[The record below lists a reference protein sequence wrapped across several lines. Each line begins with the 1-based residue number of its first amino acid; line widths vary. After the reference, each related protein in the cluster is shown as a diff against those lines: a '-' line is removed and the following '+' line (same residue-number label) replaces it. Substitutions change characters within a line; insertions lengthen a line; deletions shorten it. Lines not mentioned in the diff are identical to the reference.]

1 MRIALI
7 DCPITPLEI
16 FWEDVYFPD
25 MPFPLSDFLHKEP
38 NELQHWNFHTHDI
51 IVQDMIKELQKFQP
65 VVMGINDHQ
74 STNGLILERLIKQ
87 MFPRVLV
94 FFSPT
99 AMSRKELLDKAN
111 HSAYRLRQRT
121 RAVAGKI
128 RFRSSW
134 KDEHLFSDLEPEIAH
149 KALQMAQGY
158 IDKYQLHAWRS
169 YLPVDA
175 FRRVLE
181 TLEILEDCFDS
192 DHCIWGKDTL
202 QILDIGAASWT
213 YAPAL
218 YQFFALSHTAKPR
231 SVFLTGIELD
241 PYRLDM
247 EGYSCVDHAL
257 SYVDPIATHSRY
269 LNENI
274 LQHEPKEKYDVVT
287 LLGPY
292 MTCEEHLM
300 DGLPLEFFEPE
311 KIIACANTL
320 HKDQGA
326 FLVTHRSLDVY
337 RLQQDI
343 FATLNYQPAI
353 KGRFHSALTEQD
365 QAFVSLIDKSNS

>member
-7 DCPITPLEI
+7 DCPTAPLEI
-16 FWEDVYFPD
+16 YWEDVYFPD

-38 NELQHWNFHTHDI
+38 NELLHWNFNTEAI
-51 IVQDMIKELQKFQP
+51 KVQDMIQELQKFQP
-65 VVMGINDHQ
+65 VVIGINDHE
-74 STNGLILERLIKQ
+74 STNGLVLERLIKQ
-87 MFPRVLV
+87 MFPRALV

-134 KDEHLFSDLEPEIAH
+134 SDEQLFADLDPEIAH
-149 KALQMAQGY
+149 KALALAQDY
-158 IDKYQLHAWRS
+158 IEKYQLHAWRS

-181 TLEILEDCFDS
+181 TLEILEDCFAS
-192 DHCIWGKDTL
+192 SHCIWQKDTL
-202 QILDIGAASWT
+202 QILDIGSASWT

-218 YQFFALSHTAKPR
+218 YQFFALSHTTTPR

-247 EGYSCVDHAL
+247 DGYSCVDHAL
-257 SYVDPIATHSRY
+257 SYVDPIAIHSRY

-287 LLGPY
+287 LFGPY

-300 DGLPLEFFEPE
+300 GGLPLDFFEPE
-311 KIIACANTL
+311 RLIACANTL

-326 FLVTHRSLDVY
+326 FLVTHRSLDLY
-337 RLQQDI
+337 RLQQDM
-343 FATLNYQPAI
+343 FVALNYQPAI
-353 KGRFHSALTEQD
+353 KGKFQSSLTGQD
-365 QAFVSLIDKSNS
+365 QAFVSLIDKSS

>member
-7 DCPITPLEI
+7 DCPTTPLELY
-16 FWEDVYFPD
+16 WQDVYFPD
-25 MPFPLSDFLHKEP
+25 TPFPLSDFLHKEA
-38 NELQHWNFHTHDI
+38 NEVRHWNFHEET
-51 IVQDMIKELQKFQP
+51 IVVQEMIQELQKFQP
-65 VVMGINDHQ
+65 VVVGINDHQ
-74 STNGLILERLIKQ
+74 STNGLVLERLIKQ
-87 MFPRVLV
+87 MFPRALV

-99 AMSRKELLDKAN
+99 AMSRQDLLDKAN

-121 RAVAGKI
+121 RPVAGKI

-134 KDEHLFSDLEPEIAH
+134 EDAQLFADLPPQVAERALGMAH
-149 KALQMAQGY
+149 DY
-158 IDKYQLHAWRS
+158 IERYQLHAWRG

-181 TLEILEDCFDS
+181 TLEILEDCFGAE
-192 DHCIWGKDTL
+192 HGIWAKDTL
-202 QILDIGAASWT
+202 QILDIGSASWT

-218 YQFFALSHTAKPR
+218 YQFFALSHTEQPR
-231 SVFLTGIELD
+231 AVFLTGIELD

-257 SYVDPIATHSRY
+257 SYVDPISTHSRY
-269 LNENI
+269 LNENVF
-274 LQHEPKEKYDVVT
+274 QHEPKEKYDVVT

-300 DGLPLEFFEPE
+300 GGLPMEFFDPE
-311 KIIACANTL
+311 KLMCWANVL

-326 FLVTHRSLDVY
+326 FLVTHRCIDLY
-337 RLQQDI
+337 RLQQDM
-343 FATLNYQPAI
+343 FASLSLEPTL
-353 KGRFHSALTEQD
+353 KGKFHSVLTEQD
-365 QAFVSLIDKSNS
+365 QAFVSLIDKSC